1 MFALAVVV
9 WAAGRG
15 TAWLRGGAGSAYA
28 GLFLI
33 DRLEVEGFG
42 AERLGGCC
50 ISGSERLG

>member
-9 WAAGRG
+9 LAAGGGPARLG
-15 TAWLRGGAGSAYA
+15 GGAGGAYA

-50 ISGSERLG
+50 VGGSGCLR

>member
-15 TAWLRGGAGSAYA
+15 AARLGGGAGSAYV

-50 ISGSERLG
+50 ISGISGSE